1 MNNHNLMD
9 VNGQDDSKGLVEFYI
24 SEQELEEENCLFQ
37 LVFIEIMKIL
47 TNELITSILSDNEDM
62 IFYEYERRREY
73 KILRKQ
79 NNIDSN
85 EIEKVLNTNWINKY
99 QVSF

>member
-9 VNGQDDSKGLVEFYI
+9 VNGQDESKGLVEFYI
-24 SEQELEEENCLFQ
+24 SEQELEEENCLIQ

-47 TNELITSILSDNEDM
+47 TDELITSILSDNEDM

-73 KILRKQ
+73 KIL
-79 NNIDSN
+79 
-85 EIEKVLNTNWINKY
+85 
-99 QVSF
+99 

>member
-1 MNNHNLMD
+1 MD
-9 VNGQDDSKGLVEFYI
+9 VNGQDESKGLVEFYI
-24 SEQELEEENCLFQ
+24 SEQELEEENCLIQ

-47 TNELITSILSDNEDM
+47 TDELITSILSDNEDM

-73 KILRKQ
+73 KILWKQ
-79 NNIDSN
+79 NNIDNN